1 MENLNFT
8 QHRNHHGRRIN
19 SICLRFF
26 FFFFSQDLDLPNY
39 SIKGSPTEKKRK
51 KSRFKASTSTE
62 KSTAD
67 QLPTKP
73 LPSIAVATTDSI
85 GSALYSLT

>member
-1 MENLNFT
+1 MENFNFT
-8 QHRNHHGRRIN
+8 QHRNHHGRLIN
-19 SICLRFF
+19 SICLR
-26 FFFFSQDLDLPNY
+26 FFFSQDLDLPNN

-62 KSTAD
+62 KSTVD

-73 LPSIAVATTDSI
+73 LPSIAVAITDSI
-85 GSALYSLT
+85 GSALYSLA